1 VLISLREGGSGGPV
15 DKENDIDLFRQEVG
29 DVQPLRQPDRA
40 TLKIVLEDTPGQLY
54 RRRVAE
60 QDTFNKYCLSSDFAE
75 PLDADDILCFKRDG
89 VQHGVF
95 RKLKLGAYSVDATLD
110 LHRLNV
116 EKARDEVMQ
125 FLYECRKFDVR
136 TALICHGKGRRS
148 ETYPVI
154 KSFLAK
160 WLPAIPEI
168 IAFHSAR
175 SFHGGTGAVYVLFRK
190 SHRQKDINRRRYCGT
205 R

>member
-1 VLISLREGGSGGPV
+1 M
-15 DKENDIDLFRQEVG
+15 DKESDLDLFRLEVG
-29 DVQPLRQPDRA
+29 DVQPLKQADRA
-40 TLKIVLEDTPGQLY
+40 VLRAASEDTPGQLY

-60 QDTFNKYCLSSDFAE
+60 QDTLGKNDCLSTDFAE
-75 PLDADDILCFKRDG
+75 PLEAEDILSFKRDG
-89 VQHGVF
+89 VQNGVF
-95 RKLKLGAYSVDATLD
+95 RKFKLGAYSLDATLD
-110 LHRLNV
+110 LHRLSV
-116 EKARDEVMQ
+116 EKARDEIVR
-125 FLYECRKFDVR
+125 FVYECRQFDVR

-154 KSFLAK
+154 KSFLAR

-175 SFHGGTGAVYVLFRK
+175 SFHGGTGSVYVLFRK
-190 SHRQKDINRRRYCGT
+190 SLKQKDVNRRRYCGT